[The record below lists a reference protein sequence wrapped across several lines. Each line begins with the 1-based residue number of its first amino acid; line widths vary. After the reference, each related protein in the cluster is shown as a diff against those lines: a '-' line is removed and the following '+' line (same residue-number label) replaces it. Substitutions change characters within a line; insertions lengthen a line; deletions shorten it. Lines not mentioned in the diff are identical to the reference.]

1 MITLDRDAPL
11 SVGEQLV
18 EQLRYQVAAGQ
29 YRPGDRLPSTRALG
43 DQVGVSFHTVRKAYQ
58 RLADENVLEV
68 RRGGGYFVSQPAP
81 LSTADRMERGSAT
94 VQDALQ
100 KLVALGLDEEE
111 MDYVVQEQLAYF
123 ERPGTRRTL
132 LFAGPYRELAE
143 AGAEQASA
151 ALQERVEP
159 VLVADLR
166 RHAGADAVLTPLAAL
181 QTVRRA
187 VPKAEV
193 VGVDVR
199 FPYDT
204 LEQLARRMPSETV
217 ALVTRSRD
225 GTAPIEAALRE
236 PVGLRRRVPRHH
248 DRRRAPPHR
257 AGRAPGRPRAVHAGG
272 AAARAG
278 PRADERAGARRG
290 RARPHAGIAGAR
302 AAVRRAVASGAR
314 GLWREKAWSGLVGPP

>member
-18 EQLRYQVAAGQ
+18 EQLRFQVAAGQ
-29 YRPGDRLPSTRALG
+29 YKPGDRLPSTRALG

-58 RLADENVLEV
+58 RLADENLLEV
-68 RRGGGYFVSQPAP
+68 RRGGGYFVSQPVP
-81 LSTADRMERGSAT
+81 LSTAERMERGSAT

-123 ERPGTRRTL
+123 ERPGARRTL

-151 ALQERVEP
+151 ALQERVEA

-166 RHAGADAVLTPLAAL
+166 RHAEADAVIAPLASI
-181 QTVRRA
+181 QVVKRA

-204 LEQLARRMPSETV
+204 LERVAQRAKGETV
-217 ALVTRSRD
+217 ALITRSRD
-225 GTAPIEAALRE
+225 GAAPIEAALRE
-236 PVGLRRRVPRHH
+236 QSGFDGAFIAITTDEERRRIEQVVRQADLVLYTPGARRRV
-248 DRRRAPPHR
+248 RAL
-257 AGRAPGRPRAVHAGG
+257 AQTN
-272 AAARAG
+272 
-278 PRADERAGARRG
+278 E
-290 RARPHAGIAGAR
+290 RPHAEVAPVVTQESLER
-302 AAVRRAVASGAR
+302 VRQT
-314 GLWREKAWSGLVGPP
+314 VGR